1 VNNERVSHIDTSAH
15 LSLTAADE
23 NSLNA
28 RAQWVRQYLR
38 GRPEKN
44 IVLVAHGDILRR
56 ITASQSGNSTYQW
69 KNAEVRLYNF
79 DPDFVDKDAC
89 FLKQISDIA
98 AAGGYE
104 QTSTEMEFNQQAKH

>member
-23 NSLNA
+23 NSLNT